1 MALLDQLNTDMK
13 VAMKAKDKFKL
24 SVIRMLKAAVQ
35 NAEIN
40 KGSALS
46 EDEEIELLARELKQR
61 KESEAEFR
69 QADNVELA
77 DNAVAEIAIIE
88 EYIAE
93 QLSEVELDE
102 GVKQVIDKVGVTSIK
117 YFGKVKQTAIAKFKE
132 QADGNAIQIVAK
144 KHLGL

>member
-61 KESEAEFR
+61 KES
-69 QADNVELA
+69 
-77 DNAVAEIAIIE
+77 
-88 EYIAE
+88 
-93 QLSEVELDE
+93 
-102 GVKQVIDKVGVTSIK
+102 
-117 YFGKVKQTAIAKFKE
+117 
-132 QADGNAIQIVAK
+132 
-144 KHLGL
+144 

>member
-69 QADNVELA
+69 QADHVELA

-88 EYIAE
+88 
-93 QLSEVELDE
+93 
-102 GVKQVIDKVGVTSIK
+102 
-117 YFGKVKQTAIAKFKE
+117 
-132 QADGNAIQIVAK
+132 
-144 KHLGL
+144 

>member
-69 QADNVELA
+69 QGRKD
-77 DNAVAEIAIIE
+77 
-88 EYIAE
+88 
-93 QLSEVELDE
+93 
-102 GVKQVIDKVGVTSIK
+102 SICISL
-117 YFGKVKQTAIAKFKE
+117 F
-132 QADGNAIQIVAK
+132 
-144 KHLGL
+144 

>member
-35 NAEIN
+35 NAEII

-61 KESEAEFR
+61 KESETEFR
-69 QADNVELA
+69 QADHVELA

-88 EYIAE
+88 EYLPA
-93 QLSEVELDE
+93 QLSEAELDE
-102 GVKQVIDKVGVTSIK
+102 GVKQVIDEVGATSMK
-117 YFGKVKQTAIAKFKE
+117 DFGKVMQTAVAKFKG
-132 QADGNAIQIVAK
+132 QADGNAIQTVAK
-144 KHLGL
+144 KYLG

>member
-69 QADNVELA
+69 QAD
-77 DNAVAEIAIIE
+77 
-88 EYIAE
+88 
-93 QLSEVELDE
+93 
-102 GVKQVIDKVGVTSIK
+102 
-117 YFGKVKQTAIAKFKE
+117 
-132 QADGNAIQIVAK
+132 GNAIQTVAK
-144 KHLGL
+144 KYLG